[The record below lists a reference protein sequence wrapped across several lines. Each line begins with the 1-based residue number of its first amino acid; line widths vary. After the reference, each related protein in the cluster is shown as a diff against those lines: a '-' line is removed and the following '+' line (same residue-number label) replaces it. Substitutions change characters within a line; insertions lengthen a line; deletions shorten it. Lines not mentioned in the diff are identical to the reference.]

1 MGIGIP
7 LCFLK
12 QTREQLQLEQ
22 VNMSLKVFLY
32 NFVRERER
40 KRVWLWVRLT
50 KEQDMRDTC
59 TLKGLHCRLH
69 TFEDPFFHTHGQGA
83 ARDSLLLGRN
93 QFSLCFLFFF
103 FFFFSSLPLFFL
115 LWSAPFYLIPHIIRR
130 YTLSFFFP
138 SLKDNAL
145 FTYLPPT
152 ATPVFFPETSLNH

>member
-22 VNMSLKVFLY
+22 QNMSLKVFYTILLE
-32 NFVRERER
+32 RERER
-40 KRVWLWVRLT
+40 ERVWLWVRLT

-69 TFEDPFFHTHGQGA
+69 TFEDPFFHTHGHGA
-83 ARDSLLLGRN
+83 ARDSLQLGRN
-93 QFSLCFLFFF
+93 HFSLCFLLLVFCFFF
-103 FFFFSSLPLFFL
+103 FFFPFFFK

-130 YTLSFFFP
+130 YTLSFFP
-138 SLKDNAL
+138 SLKNKAL
-145 FTYLPPT
+145 FTYLPP
-152 ATPVFFPETSLNH
+152 PPHLFFSLKQV